1 MMIDAF
7 TGEVIMATIAIVG
20 LVVLALTFVGDI
32 KEIMK

>member
-1 MMIDAF
+1 MMINAF

-20 LVVLALTFVGDI
+20 LVVLCLTFVDNV